1 MLFCINYSF
10 LYRCL
15 CIFESIMR
23 LRTGTII
30 EIVVHAFCWI
40 VATFLFIQFNAMSFH
55 YLKGDLMDIP
65 LLFGTFINF
74 LLFYFN
80 LFYLFPQ
87 YKKRNL
93 NVIEYSLWIIIIVII
108 LSIIENAFDYLYTVA
123 NTVGKN
129 IALQFGEI
137 IITSVINLFFI
148 LVSVFYAII
157 RDWLKIE
164 VVKRKLAEENL
175 KLELNYLKSQVNPH
189 FLFNSLNNLFSIAI
203 KNDDKE
209 TASGLSKLSTLMRF
223 MLDKSDK
230 TMVKLNEEIEYLKSY
245 VEMQKL
251 RFLES
256 DDIDI
261 SFNVEAETNSF
272 NVPPFLLI
280 NFVENAFKHGI
291 DYKKSSTIDIN
302 ISVDKNILLFKIE
315 NTNHDIKKTGK
326 DPKVGLKN
334 VKKRLGLIYGDD
346 YNLRIKSDS
355 QKYMVELTIKSL

>member
-1 MLFCINYSF
+1 
-10 LYRCL
+10 
-15 CIFESIMR
+15 
-23 LRTGTII
+23 
-30 EIVVHAFCWI
+30 
-40 VATFLFIQFNAMSFH
+40 MSFH

-65 LLFGTFINF
+65 LLFGTLINI

-87 YKKRNL
+87 YKSNKL
-93 NVIEYSLWIIIIVII
+93 NVIGYALWIFAIVII
-108 LSIIENAFDYLYTVA
+108 LSTLENTFDYLYAVA
-123 NTVGKN
+123 NAAGKKVV
-129 IALQFGEI
+129 LQFGEI
-137 IITSVINLFFI
+137 IITSIINLFFI
-148 LVSVFYAII
+148 LISVFYSIV

-164 VVKRKLAEENL
+164 VVKRKLTEENL

-189 FLFNSLNNLFSIAI
+189 FLFNSLNNLYSVAI

-230 TMVKLNEEIEYLKSY
+230 TIVKLDEETEYLKSY
-245 VEMQKL
+245 IEMQKL

-261 SFNVEAETNSF
+261 SFKITGETTHF

-291 DYKKSSTIDIN
+291 DYKKSSEIDIN
-302 ISVDKNILLFKIE
+302 ISVNENRLLFKIE
-315 NTNHDIKKTGK
+315 NTNHDNKKT
-326 DPKVGLKN
+326 DVDLKVGLKN
-334 VKKRLGLIYGDD
+334 VRKRLDLIYGNG
-346 YNLRIKSDS
+346 YYLNIMSDTN
-355 QKYMVELTIKSL
+355 KYTVELTLKSL